1 MVTIREAQID
11 RIRSRTGVSHSGLGW
26 FAACDGPNAVGIPFH
41 SSRKLTGR
49 VLVFWSGFRWDA
61 GAAVH
66 FTMER
71 DAQRPRPGFS

>member
-1 MVTIREAQID
+1 MVTIRGAQID
-11 RIRSRTGVSHSGLGW
+11 RIRSRTGISLSGLDW
-26 FAACDGPNAVGIPFH
+26 FAACDGPNAVGISFQ
-41 SSRKLTGR
+41 SSKKLTGR

-71 DAQRPRPGFS
+71 NA